1 MNNLIRTFL
10 HSLHDRIIGSVS
22 SMIGA
27 TFSAFRTAHYAEQK
41 SFLEDLARQYES
53 DGKHQLAEQIRHQS
67 ESLNMEDPGTE
78 ALPVF
83 RNVLADRNEL
93 PLLCDQPGHD
103 DPGSEAETAP
113 ATAPAKK
120 KRRGRR
126 PSTPA
131 DDLGVSLD

>member
-10 HSLHDRIIGSVS
+10 NSLHDRIIGSLS
-22 SMIGA
+22 SVVGT

-53 DGKHQLAEQIRHQS
+53 EGKVQLAEQIRQQS
-67 ESLNMEDPGTE
+67 ENLNLEDPGTE

-93 PLLCDQPGHD
+93 PLLFDHPGQVAPD
-103 DPGSEAETAP
+103 TEEKTAP
-113 ATAPAKK
+113 SPSRK

-126 PSTPA
+126 SSSPA

>member
-1 MNNLIRTFL
+1 
-10 HSLHDRIIGSVS
+10 
-22 SMIGA
+22 MIGT

-53 DGKHQLAEQIRHQS
+53 EGKLQLAEQIRQQS
-67 ESLNMEDPGTE
+67 EDLNLDDPGTE

-93 PLLCDQPGHD
+93 PLLCDQPSQVAPD
-103 DPGSEAETAP
+103 TEEKTAP
-113 ATAPAKK
+113 SSSSRK

-126 PSTPA
+126 SSSPA